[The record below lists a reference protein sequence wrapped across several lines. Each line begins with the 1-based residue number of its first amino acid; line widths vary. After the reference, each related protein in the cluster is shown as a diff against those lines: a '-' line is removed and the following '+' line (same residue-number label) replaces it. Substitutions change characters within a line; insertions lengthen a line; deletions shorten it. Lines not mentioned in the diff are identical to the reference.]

1 MKGTEKIIAH
11 IQADAQAQAD
21 AIIAQAGEKC
31 AAIRSEYEGKAR
43 DRYNSLVRSGVK
55 SCEDRVDSM
64 NRIAQM
70 EARKGVLALKQE
82 MVSRSFELAREKLVN
97 LPEDEYV
104 RFLASLAAKAAVSGE
119 EEIILNARDR
129 AAVGAQT
136 VNAANAA
143 LAEKG
148 LPAKLSLSEKTGDFA
163 GGLILRRGSIEV
175 NCTAELLV
183 ELQRSEMSAQLAA
196 LLFE

>member
-11 IQADAQAQAD
+11 IMADAQAQAD
-21 AIIAQAGEKC
+21 AIIAQAEEKG
-31 AAIRSEYEGKAR
+31 AAIRSEYEAR
-43 DRYNSLVRSGVK
+43 AKEKYNSLLRAGVK

-64 NRIAQM
+64 NRIAKM

-82 MVSRSFELAREKLVN
+82 MVGQSFLLAREKLVT

-104 RFLASLAAKAAVSGE
+104 RLLAKLADEAAVTGD
-119 EEIILNARDR
+119 EEIILNVRDR
-129 AAVGAQT
+129 ESVGEKT
-136 VNAANAA
+136 VAAANAA
-143 LAEKG
+143 LTARG
-148 LPAKLSLSEKTGDFA
+148 LPGKLRLSDRTGDFV
-163 GGLILRRGSIEV
+163 GGLILKRGSIEV

-183 ELQRSEMSAQLAA
+183 ELQRSEMSAQLAN